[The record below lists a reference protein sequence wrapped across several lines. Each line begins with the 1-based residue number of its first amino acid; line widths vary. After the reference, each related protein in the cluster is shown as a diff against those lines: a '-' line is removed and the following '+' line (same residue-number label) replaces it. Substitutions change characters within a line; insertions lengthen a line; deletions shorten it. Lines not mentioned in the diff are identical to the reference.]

1 MDTVIQLRVDK
12 VPNLSRQ
19 GQDSLI
25 LFLKC
30 VFDSAVP
37 PPVFVVLDW
46 ESVTNLGLVSNTLRV
61 LINYWNICDSHVGLS
76 YLNTIGLITWAGG
89 KYKL

>member
-30 VFDSAVP
+30 VFDLVVLS
-37 PPVFVVLDW
+37 PPVFVVLDS
-46 ESVTNLGLVSNTLRV
+46 ESLTNLGLVSNIFWV
-61 LINYWNICDSHVGLS
+61 LITYWNICDSHVCLS
-76 YLNTIGLITWAGG
+76 YLNTIGLMT
-89 KYKL
+89 